1 MNFSLLVLYCNFT
14 VLSIDQSLTPQHFQ
28 EHLCYF
34 STILLLSLVGCEA
47 AVQTQTSL
55 QITSLLLTASCQ
67 SFLCEIHFCQLK
79 GYPQSPVYSSR
90 KPAAG
95 LIILNKFLEGFP
107 DDICRSCSVCHQTAL
122 ISGGKKKAP
131 IE

>member
-1 MNFSLLVLYCNFT
+1 MNFSLLMLYCNFI

-34 STILLLSLVGCEA
+34 STILLLSVVGCEV

-55 QITSLLLTASCQ
+55 QITGFLLTASSQRLLSEVHC
-67 SFLCEIHFCQLK
+67 CQLK

-90 KPAAG
+90 KPASG
-95 LIILNKFLEGFP
+95 LII
-107 DDICRSCSVCHQTAL
+107 
-122 ISGGKKKAP
+122 
-131 IE
+131 